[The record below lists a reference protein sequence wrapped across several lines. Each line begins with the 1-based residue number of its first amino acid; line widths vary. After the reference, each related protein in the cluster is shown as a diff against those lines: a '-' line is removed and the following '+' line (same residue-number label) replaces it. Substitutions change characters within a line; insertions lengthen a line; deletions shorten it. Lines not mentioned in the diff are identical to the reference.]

1 MTWSLTTLCFSNE
14 IKWCLNI
21 CWHSKA
27 ELWWCWRTDGV
38 WQSNCLVEES
48 RLWRGSN
55 LFISSVYLVPG
66 LQPNWSITCLP
77 HKTESKKWEMG
88 YSWVLH
94 DTSQLDWITTHYYS
108 RHPFPFVSLSFYYS
122 LHRVHFQFH
131 ASSVPVCAVLEDEPS
146 CNRQLGGRG
155 DTVAGAVTR
164 DSRHTAP
171 KYTHHPPPAGFS
183 TYESDNSWVADMG

>member
-66 LQPNWSITCLP
+66 LQPNWSIITCDT
-77 HKTESKKWEMG
+77 KQKVKKWEMG
-88 YSWVLH
+88 YSWVLR
-94 DTSQLDWITTHYYS
+94 DTSQMDWITTHHYS
-108 RHPFPFVSLSFYYS
+108 HHPFPFVSLSLYIVCIVCIF
-122 LHRVHFQFH
+122 
-131 ASSVPVCAVLEDEPS
+131 SSMHPLFLFVQCWRMNHPVTD
-146 CNRQLGGRG
+146 
-155 DTVAGAVTR
+155 
-164 DSRHTAP
+164 
-171 KYTHHPPPAGFS
+171 
-183 TYESDNSWVADMG
+183 SWVGVVTQ

>member
-66 LQPNWSITCLP
+66 LQPNWSITCRHTKQKVKNEKWVILEFYMTHPNWIELP
-77 HKTESKKWEMG
+77 LTIIHVTHSHLFHYDFTIICIVCISSSMHPLFLFLQYWRMNHPVTD
-88 YSWVLH
+88 SWVG
-94 DTSQLDWITTHYYS
+94 
-108 RHPFPFVSLSFYYS
+108 V
-122 LHRVHFQFH
+122 
-131 ASSVPVCAVLEDEPS
+131 
-146 CNRQLGGRG
+146 
-155 DTVAGAVTR
+155 VTQ
-164 DSRHTAP
+164 
-171 KYTHHPPPAGFS
+171 
-183 TYESDNSWVADMG
+183 